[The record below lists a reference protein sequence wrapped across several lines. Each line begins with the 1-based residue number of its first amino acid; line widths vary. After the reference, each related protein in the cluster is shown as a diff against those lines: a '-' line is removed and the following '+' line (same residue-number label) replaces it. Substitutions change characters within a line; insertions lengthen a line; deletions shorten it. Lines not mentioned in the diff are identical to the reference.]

1 MKKSY
6 SILLAALLAVAVLA
20 PVYAAADDNVPAP
33 TVQPKGIE
41 GPDVQ

>member
-1 MKKSY
+1 MKKFY
-6 SILLAALLAVAVLA
+6 SILLAALLGVAVLA
-20 PVYAAADDNVPAP
+20 PVYAAADDSVPAP